1 MWAFKAP
8 KFIAESEVTPCALR
22 LGMAR
27 RAAMAAC
34 NEFPSAAGK
43 ALKASSNG
51 SLAARRPSTPRNG
64 EPGADKIA
72 ARSKGKDS
80 GCGAA

>member
-1 MWAFKAP
+1 MWALKAP
-8 KFIAESEVTPCALR
+8 NLIAESEVTPWTLPS
-22 LGMAR
+22 GMAR

-34 NEFPSAAGK
+34 NEFLLAAGK

-64 EPGADKIA
+64 EPAADKIA
-72 ARSKGKDS
+72 ARRKGRDS